1 MREVRKALTL
11 KKAVSVI
18 VAPNVEQMD
27 VTGGVDNHLADI
39 MVKCEE
45 QHVPLIFALSR
56 KRIGQIYG
64 GRKKVSAVALLDI
77 HGVEVL
83 HGSAVS
89 LMVQG
94 RSEFEQYSR
103 AGFLPPVDIS
113 SDEDA
118 KKEVEK

>member
-1 MREVRKALTL
+1 MTL
-11 KKAVSVI
+11 KRAVSVI
-18 VAPNVEQMD
+18 VAPNVEHMD

-39 MVKCEE
+39 MDKCEE

-56 KRIGQIYG
+56 KRIGQIYS

-77 HGVEVL
+77 HGVEGL
-83 HGSAVS
+83 HGSAVA

-94 RSEFEQYSR
+94 RADFEQYSR
-103 AGFLPPVDIS
+103 AGILPPVDMS

-118 KKEVEK
+118 EKEEEE